1 MNMRQKLFLTIFL
14 LSMMSSAMG
23 QAKLGFVAWDVAY
36 YLQYWREMGY
46 NYNLGT
52 ETGIIIDYIKID
64 GSAYKAGL
72 RPYDVITAIDNKK
85 VSDYYEFEAMMNQ
98 KKVGQTIS
106 VTYYRNMQRYT
117 TRAFLKRESEQGY
130 YTGSDGNYYTAE
142 QIKQFY
148 SQTFGYQNDY
158 DNYDS
163 YDNYDY
169 DNLLSNLITNAV
181 KKKDSKKKDSKEE
194 VKPQPKEEAKPQP
207 KEEIK
212 PSDVDKAPKTKK
224 SDKNTFAV
232 IIGNEKYTDEAD
244 VPYAENDA
252 KIFKAYCHQTLGL
265 SENHIRLVTNAG
277 YNDMRKAVNWLK
289 QGLEAYDG
297 KGSVIFYYAGHG
309 IPDEAQKTAYLLPT
323 DGIGSDIGSAYSLER
338 LYQALSEMPAQS
350 VKVFLDACFSGTKR
364 DGGMMTS
371 ARGVAIKTK
380 QEEPKGEMVVFTA
393 AQGDETAYPYKSEQ
407 HGMFTYFLLRKLQ
420 QTKGEVTLGDL
431 ADYIISEV
439 KQKSFDEN
447 NRSQTPTVVPS
458 SSIKA
463 SWRTMKLR

>member
-1 MNMRQKLFLTIFL
+1 MRQKLFLTTFL
-14 LSMMSSAMG
+14 LSMVCSAMG
-23 QAKLGFVAWDVAY
+23 QAKLGFVAWDFAAVLQNWRAQGY
-36 YLQYWREMGY
+36 YY
-46 NYNLGT
+46 NYGT
-52 ETGIIIDYIKID
+52 ETGVFIEYIKTD
-64 GSAYKAGL
+64 GSAYTAGL

-85 VSDYYEFEAMMNQ
+85 VSDYYEFEAIMNQ

-106 VTYYRNMQRYT
+106 VTYYRNMQRYSK
-117 TRAFLKRESEQGY
+117 RVSLKRESEQGY
-130 YTGSDGNYYTAE
+130 FADYYGNYYTAD
-142 QIKQFY
+142 QIQQMY
-148 SQTFGYQNDY
+148 NQTYDYTNNYNSFGYNNNVIAQ
-158 DNYDS
+158 
-163 YDNYDY
+163 
-169 DNLLSNLITNAV
+169 SNQRVENGKPKPEDEDKPKV
-181 KKKDSKKKDSKEE
+181 KS
-194 VKPQPKEEAKPQP
+194 
-207 KEEIK
+207 
-212 PSDVDKAPKTKK
+212 SDVDKAPKTKK
-224 SDKNTFAV
+224 TDKNTFAV
-232 IIGNEKYTDEAD
+232 IIGNEKYADEAD

-265 SENHIRLVTNAG
+265 SENHIRLITNAG
-277 YNDMRKAVNWLK
+277 YNDLRKAVNWLK
-289 QGLEAYDG
+289 QGLEAYEG

-323 DGIGSDIGSAYSLER
+323 DGIGSDIGSAYSLEK
-338 LYQALSEMPAQS
+338 LYQALGEMPAQS

-458 SSIKA
+458 SSIKT